1 MNQEQGGEDE
11 EEQKEARCP
20 EAKKARKVGGFG
32 QGWEHLNE
40 GRSPDPGGKD
50 PQGCRKLDIKP
61 KTFSDIEL
69 SLKHKKQRDIRT
81 MFDKVETGDNK
92 ASEVRASTPVRTKV
106 QRYEARTKQ
115 KREEIGNTLRK
126 VKKAR
131 DKPGAGEGAKC
142 SIKKYFQRLE
152 TLNSEDTKVTKGP
165 NGPLTHGATVRSGSA
180 RTSRLTSESPVRE
193 GGKKAGGRI
202 RDRTR
207 SGGTL
212 GRWLLLGKMSR
223 PSALLDTG
231 REGEKEG
238 SLESRGGSHE
248 EE

>member
-1 MNQEQGGEDE
+1 MLN
-11 EEQKEARCP
+11 KE
-20 EAKKARKVGGFG
+20 
-32 QGWEHLNE
+32 
-40 GRSPDPGGKD
+40 
-50 PQGCRKLDIKP
+50 I
-61 KTFSDIEL
+61 
-69 SLKHKKQRDIRT
+69 LKQKKQRDLRT
-81 MFDKVETGDNK
+81 MFGKVETGDTK
-92 ASEVRASTPVRTKV
+92 VPEVRASTPVRTKV

-131 DKPGAGEGAKC
+131 DKPGEGAKC

-152 TLNSEDTKVTKGP
+152 TLNLEETKVTKGP
-165 NGPLTHGATVRSGSA
+165 NGPLTHGAIVRSGSA
-180 RTSRLTSESPVRE
+180 RTSRLTAEPSIGE
-193 GGKKAGGRI
+193 GGKKTGGRL

-212 GRWLLLGKMSR
+212 GRWLLLGKKSR
-223 PSALLDTG
+223 PPALLDTG